1 MTRTI
6 RIYQPE
12 EMFVGGEIT
21 LSPIASKHL
30 IQVLRL
36 QPKAQFHLF
45 DGAGSEF
52 LAEYIGGNK
61 TALVAKILASTHIVP
76 ASNLKI
82 HLGQGISRG
91 DKMDYAIQKAVEL
104 GVAEITPLFTQN
116 SQIKYNKERLASKME
131 HWQGIII
138 HAAQQSG
145 RADLPKLNAA
155 MEFSHWIKIQKNPTF
170 ICAIGATNQAAL
182 PAELNALAL
191 CIGAE
196 GGWCQQEL
204 DLALEQ
210 KLFNL
215 NLGPRVL
222 RTETAVPVALTLL
235 QSRWGD
241 IPTP

>member
-1 MTRTI
+1 MTRII
-6 RIYQPE
+6 RIYQAE
-12 EMFVGGEIT
+12 EMLVGGEVT
-21 LSPIASKHL
+21 LSSLASKHL

-36 QPKAQFHLF
+36 QHTAQFHLF

-61 TALVAKILASTHIVP
+61 TALVAKILATVDSI
-76 ASNLKI
+76 AESKLKI
-82 HLGQGISRG
+82 HLGQAISRG

-104 GVAEITPLFTQN
+104 GVNEITPLFTQN
-116 SQIKYNKERLASKME
+116 SQIKYNKENLIKKME
-131 HWQGIII
+131 HWHGIII

-145 RADLPKLNAA
+145 RAYLPKLNTAIK
-155 MEFSHWIKIQKNPTF
+155 FSDWINIQKIPTF
-170 ICAIGATNQAAL
+170 ICAINKTNEEDLPSELTAA
-182 PAELNALAL
+182 AI

-204 DLALEQ
+204 DLASEQ

-235 QSRWGD
+235 QRRWGD
-241 IPTP
+241 ISAP